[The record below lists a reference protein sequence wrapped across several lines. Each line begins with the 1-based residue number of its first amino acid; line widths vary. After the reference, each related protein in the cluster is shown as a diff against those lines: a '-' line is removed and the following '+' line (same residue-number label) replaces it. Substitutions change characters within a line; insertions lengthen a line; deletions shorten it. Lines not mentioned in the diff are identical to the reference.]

1 MKRSTKPELSSSQY
15 EIKII
20 KKLTLVS
27 VIGNI
32 LLTSFKMFAGILGRS
47 GAMVSD
53 AIHSMSDVLTTFIA
67 ALGVKLSKRS
77 SDKEHPYGHERLECV
92 ASIFLGVLLGITGV
106 LVGKAGIE
114 SIISG
119 EYAHLSPPTFL
130 ALTAAIVSIVSKEA
144 MYWYTRYYAKRINS
158 AAFMADAWHHRSDAI
173 SSIGSLIGIG
183 GAMLGFPICD
193 PIASL
198 VICLFIL
205 KVTYDILKDA
215 IMKMLDTSC
224 DEEYERKIREFVEEQ
239 PEVLSVDSLHT
250 RMFGNRIYVDLEIQ
264 VDGNKTLRDAHDIAE
279 SVHNSVEASF
289 ADVKHI
295 MIHLNPGTV
304 FEDIASDDK

>member
-1 MKRSTKPELSSSQY
+1 MKHSTKPELSSSQY
-15 EIKII
+15 EIKTI

-32 LLTSFKMFAGILGRS
+32 LLTSFKMIAGILGHS

-106 LVGKAGIE
+106 LVGKSGLE

-173 SSIGSLIGIG
+173 SSVGSLIGIG

-215 IMKMLDTSC
+215 IKKMLDTSC
-224 DEEYERKIREFVEEQ
+224 DEEYERKIREFVEGQ

-304 FEDIASDDK
+304 SEDIASDEK